1 MEFSAEGITSDY
13 GFLLRLVNTFTIDTN
28 EYYLVCY
35 KVNDATTFKNLVYYF
50 TLPNHHM
57 YIADWLEL
65 GPLKLYWFSAVYY
78 RVSLEGYQTICIR
91 SFSFAKGQQAFKST
105 NQSAVYSSQDHP
117 KRTSADMELRNYPK
131 PKHYN
136 YQTETAIFLAT
147 KHEKTIMAC
156 SFFFFNI
163 PSFWTFGQQ
172 YSIKMKVLI

>member
-91 SFSFAKGQQAFKST
+91 SFSFAKGQQASGSI

-117 KRTSADMELRNYPK
+117 KRTYVYMELRNYPK
-131 PKHYN
+131 PWHL
-136 YQTETAIFLAT
+136 F
-147 KHEKTIMAC
+147 
-156 SFFFFNI
+156 S
-163 PSFWTFGQQ
+163 
-172 YSIKMKVLI
+172 